1 MNDSTTLPAVRG
13 ADLPAASAALDAAVA
28 AAIEAAPSPDTR
40 RMYRAQAR
48 VFGSWRDANGLA
60 ALPATPETVARYLT
74 ARAEAGAAVA
84 TVHAAR
90 SAIAAMHRAAA
101 VANPC
106 RSEIVRVTVRGLT
119 RQHRAPQRQA
129 PPLTADGLAA
139 IFATAHLPRPRA
151 RGGKG
156 LETPA
161 VAARRAAVDRA
172 IAALLFQGALRR
184 SEVAALTWAD
194 VEPGTAEG
202 TCLVRVRAG
211 KTNQDGR
218 RADVRLLKGSCAGA
232 VESLRPRHAAGSA
245 RVIGLDPRTI
255 GRRLTAAA
263 RFAGLEGTF
272 TGHSG
277 RIGLASELTARGAS
291 LQEVMLA
298 GGWASSAMVAR
309 YSAGATVENG
319 AVMKYF

>member
-28 AAIEAAPSPDTR
+28 AAIEAATSPNTR

-48 VFGSWRDANGLA
+48 VFGSWCDANGLA
-60 ALPATPETVARYLT
+60 ALPAAPATAAKYLT

-90 SAIAAMHRAAA
+90 SAMHRAAD

-106 RSEIVRVTVRGLT
+106 DSELVRITVRGLT

-129 PPLTADGLAA
+129 TALTADGLAA
-139 IFATAHLPRPRA
+139 ILATAHLPRPRG

-156 LETPA
+156 RETPA
-161 VAARRAAVDRA
+161 VAARRGAVDKA
-172 IAALLFQGALRR
+172 IAGLLFQGGLRR
-184 SEVAALTWAD
+184 SEVASLTWAD
-194 VEPGTAEG
+194 VKPGMAQG
-202 TCLVRVRAG
+202 TCLVHVRAS

-218 RADVRLLKGSCAGA
+218 RADVRLLKSGAAA
-232 VESLRPRHAAGSA
+232 VESLRPRNAARSV

-263 RFAGLEGTF
+263 GAHRAGRGGDHRPTSTTGRHGRRQARTGAKRLSPAVLRFRTW
-272 TGHSG
+272 THPSSP
-277 RIGLASELTARGAS
+277 ASFSR
-291 LQEVMLA
+291 
-298 GGWASSAMVAR
+298 SS
-309 YSAGATVENG
+309 EP
-319 AVMKYF
+319 

>member
-1 MNDSTTLPAVRG
+1 MNDSTTLPAVR
-13 ADLPAASAALDAAVA
+13 ASNLPAASAALD
-28 AAIEAAPSPDTR
+28 
-40 RMYRAQAR
+40 
-48 VFGSWRDANGLA
+48 
-60 ALPATPETVARYLT
+60 
-74 ARAEAGAAVA
+74 AAVA

-90 SAIAAMHRAAA
+90 SAIAAMHRAAG
-101 VANPC
+101 VTNPC
-106 RSEIVRVTVRGLT
+106 DSEIVRITVRGLT

-172 IAALLFQGALRR
+172 NRAIAALLFQGALRR

-194 VEPGTAEG
+194 VQPGTAEG

-211 KTNQDGR
+211 KTNQDDR
-218 RADVRLLKGSCAGA
+218 CADVRLIKGSCAGA
-232 VESLRPRHAAGSA
+232 IESLRPRHAAGSA

-263 RFAGLEGTF
+263 RFAGLDGTF

-277 RIGLASELTARGAS
+277 RSGPSCYSAS
-291 LQEVMLA
+291 LPTGPNKPTEAAQT
-298 GGWASSAMVAR
+298 R
-309 YSAGATVENG
+309 N
-319 AVMKYF
+319 F

>member
-13 ADLPAASAALDAAVA
+13 ADLPEASAALDAAVA
-28 AAIEAAPSPDTR
+28 AAIEAATSPNTR

-48 VFGSWRDANGLA
+48 VFGSWCDANGLA
-60 ALPATPETVARYLT
+60 ALPATLETVARYLT

-90 SAIAAMHRAAA
+90 SAIAAMHRAAG
-101 VANPC
+101 VTNPC
-106 RSEIVRVTVRGLT
+106 DSEIVRITVRGLT

-172 IAALLFQGALRR
+172 NRAIAALLFQGALRR

-194 VEPGTAEG
+194 VQPGTAEG

-218 RADVRLLKGSCAGA
+218 RPVRRARRDVHWPLRAARARFGVDGPRGQLAGSHACRWMGEFRDGGA
-232 VESLRPRHAAGSA
+232 VLSRGHRRKRRGHEILLGGRISRSPLHAA
-245 RVIGLDPRTI
+245 
-255 GRRLTAAA
+255 
-263 RFAGLEGTF
+263 E
-272 TGHSG
+272 
-277 RIGLASELTARGAS
+277 
-291 LQEVMLA
+291 
-298 GGWASSAMVAR
+298 
-309 YSAGATVENG
+309 
-319 AVMKYF
+319 